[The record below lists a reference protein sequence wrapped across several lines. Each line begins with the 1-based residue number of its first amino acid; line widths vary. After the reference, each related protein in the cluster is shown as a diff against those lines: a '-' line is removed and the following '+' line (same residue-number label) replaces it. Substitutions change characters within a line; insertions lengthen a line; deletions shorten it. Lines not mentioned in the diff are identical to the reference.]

1 METPT
6 HTAPPVALDRLV
18 RHLIYGDIEEA
29 SLAILGED
37 CPSHE
42 EYNALDVEQQTRLA
56 AAATVAACLA
66 GVLHPSGFILPN
78 AERSQKQ
85 GALDSASRSSAGG
98 HRPRPKDR

>member
-1 METPT
+1 METSIQS
-6 HTAPPVALDRLV
+6 ASPVPLARLV

-56 AAATVAACLA
+56 AAATVAACLQ

-78 AERSQKQ
+78 AKGHPAAVS
-85 GALDSASRSSAGG
+85 DS
-98 HRPRPKDR
+98 D

>member
-1 METPT
+1 MENPNQN
-6 HTAPPVALDRLV
+6 APPVALDQLV

-56 AAATVAACLA
+56 AAATVLTSLRNPAFSLLRRADGMTLRPPA
-66 GVLHPSGFILPN
+66 G
-78 AERSQKQ
+78 K
-85 GALDSASRSSAGG
+85 
-98 HRPRPKDR
+98 

>member
-6 HTAPPVALDRLV
+6 HTVPPVALDRLV

-78 AERSQKQ
+78 AESIH
-85 GALDSASRSSAGG
+85 GG
-98 HRPRPKDR
+98 KGGLK

>member
-1 METPT
+1 METSIQS
-6 HTAPPVALDRLV
+6 ASPVPLARLV

-56 AAATVAACLA
+56 AAATVAACLQ

-78 AERSQKQ
+78 AIAVAPPTK
-85 GALDSASRSSAGG
+85 DSNEA
-98 HRPRPKDR
+98 PR

>member
-1 METPT
+1 METSIQ
-6 HTAPPVALDRLV
+6 TAPPVALDRLV

-37 CPSHE
+37 CPSSD
-42 EYNALDVEQQTRLA
+42 EYNAMDTEQQTRLA

-78 AERSQKQ
+78 A
-85 GALDSASRSSAGG
+85 
-98 HRPRPKDR
+98 